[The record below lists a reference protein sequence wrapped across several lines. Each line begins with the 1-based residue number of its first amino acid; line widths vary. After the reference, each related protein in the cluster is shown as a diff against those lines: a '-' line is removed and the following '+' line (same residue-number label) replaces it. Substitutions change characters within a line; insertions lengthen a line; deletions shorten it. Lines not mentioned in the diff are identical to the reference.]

1 MPLLEIGTVDRNT
14 GQIVLVRV
22 EGEFVGERDCVL
34 VVYVD
39 GQRGRR
45 NRNAGGRRNVP
56 LPAIFAVTP
65 LASSTLVGCMVS
77 SQPLELSTAFWTEPP
92 PVTVVL
98 PFAVSVLMEVLP
110 VVRMVPVCSLATSQ
124 TSCIQRQAD
133 AAAVHFKIEKPPA
146 VAARLLS
153 VSVAEVFTS
162 VVPILVLPVAMT
174 CGVSPVG
181 LETTISSAETPS
193 SVTLPPLTMISPATV
208 TSSSVTLPARTPSVM
223 YRLPLI
229 SASASVHGTEI
240 VTFWYRS

>member
-1 MPLLEIGTVDRNT
+1 MLFTSIDS
-14 GQIVLVRV
+14 
-22 EGEFVGERDCVL
+22 
-34 VVYVD
+34 VD
-39 GQRGRR
+39 GETETLVD
-45 NRNAGGRRNVP
+45 AATS

-77 SQPLELSTAFWTEPP
+77 SQPLALSTAFWTEPP

-124 TSCIQRQAD
+124 T
-133 AAAVHFKIEKPPA
+133 AASSVRLTLLPFILRSEKPPA

-162 VVPILVLPVAMT
+162 VVPMLVLPVAMT

-240 VTFWYRS
+240 VTFLVSLLSVACEYTLPFLFSGVPI